1 MEMAQAVIT
10 NIGKKKLCKAHAGDI
25 ELPPIT
31 KMAWGDGGL
40 EESGTPKETTGQETA
55 LYNQLLEKDIE
66 YHAYHDEGETSCRYV
81 GKIEKSALVGK
92 NISEIGL
99 VDADGDLVAYKTFLA
114 KGKDEDIP
122 MTFNMD
128 EVF

>member
-40 EESGTPKETTGQETA
+40 EESGAPKETTGQETA
-55 LYNQLLEKDIE
+55 LYNQLLEKNVESHFYIG
-66 YHAYHDEGETSCRYV
+66 EGESTCRYV
-81 GKIEKSALVGK
+81 GRIEKSELVGK